1 MITDGE
7 NHEDDAVG
15 AAKAA
20 AEKGI
25 HVNIVGIG
33 DPKGSPISIDGTNN
47 FMKDNEGNV
56 VVTKLNEQMCQEIA
70 AAGNGMYV
78 RADNTNSALKALQK
92 EVEKM
97 NKTEMDSKVY
107 SEYDEQFQSLAWLAL
122 ILLIVEVLLLDRKNH
137 VFKRF
142 TLFK

>member
-1 MITDGE
+1 
-7 NHEDDAVG
+7 
-15 AAKAA
+15 
-20 AEKGI
+20 
-25 HVNIVGIG
+25 
-33 DPKGSPISIDGTNN
+33 
-47 FMKDNEGNV
+47 
-56 VVTKLNEQMCQEIA
+56 
-70 AAGNGMYV
+70 
-78 RADNTNSALKALQK
+78 
-92 EVEKM
+92 M

>member
-1 MITDGE
+1 
-7 NHEDDAVG
+7 
-15 AAKAA
+15 
-20 AEKGI
+20 
-25 HVNIVGIG
+25 
-33 DPKGSPISIDGTNN
+33 
-47 FMKDNEGNV
+47 
-56 VVTKLNEQMCQEIA
+56 
-70 AAGNGMYV
+70 MYV